1 MKQAFLPCPSCGGNR
16 LFLTK
21 YEVSLKILKDRSWLV
36 CKDCD
41 FQIPTEKYK
50 KSLFSMLSYI
60 IPGGPISPKS
70 SILNSNLN
78 SLLFSKQTD

>member
-1 MKQAFLPCPSCGGNR
+1 MIYQSYAFLITKIILNYFMKQAFLPCPSCGGNR

-21 YEVSLKILKDRSWLV
+21 YEVPLKILKERSWLV

-50 KSLFSMLSYI
+50 KSLFCV
-60 IPGGPISPKS
+60 
-70 SILNSNLN
+70 
-78 SLLFSKQTD
+78 

>member
-21 YEVSLKILKDRSWLV
+21 YEVPLKILKDRSWLV

-41 FQIPTEKYK
+41 FEIPTEKYK
-50 KSLFSMLSYI
+50 KSLFCA
-60 IPGGPISPKS
+60 
-70 SILNSNLN
+70 
-78 SLLFSKQTD
+78 